1 MLLKPETRQMFVDVG
16 SEAKACSQLENDHRD
31 DEFLISRLI
40 FLTTYG
46 TNINL
51 QKLID
56 DHKLASSIV
65 ANLSRHAEWSKAQ
78 ERASSQVDPMEEMA
92 LVETLKL
99 VFNVTRF
106 CSQRID
112 AFAPAIRHIVT
123 LLRSLSIPSQ
133 QKPLEPPFGTLVNAL
148 MNLHLDTKDAQA
160 SLYPADEPAA
170 FAERLVELLD
180 LSTKS
185 YSENELEQTVTPLV
199 CVISGVHEHAPEN
212 VREALRKKLL
222 PTEEDRQGVL
232 GQGDSL
238 PARLLRNST
247 NLVTPELRK
256 VISHLLFD
264 LSNKDAGTFVTNVGY
279 GFASGFLFENKIAVP
294 ESARQGQI
302 AGGAGESGRAINP
315 ITGQFLDAESVPD
328 LPAMTDEEKEREAER
343 LFVLFE
349 RCAYCARAPP
359 LISLTR
365 YCRLKQLGVMSV
377 ENPVAQAVREGR
389 FEQLPDDYDDDED
402 KTGSSS
408 S

>member
-1 MLLKPETRQMFVDVG
+1 MFVNVG
-16 SEAKACSQLENDHRD
+16 SEAKACSQLQNDHRD

-65 ANLSRHAEWSKAQ
+65 ANLSRHAERSKTRGQ
-78 ERASSQVDPMEEMA
+78 TSSQVDPMEEMA

-112 AFAPAIRHIVT
+112 AFAPAVPHIVT
-123 LLRSLSIPSQ
+123 LLRSLDIPSP

-148 MNLHLDTKDAQA
+148 MNLHLHGNVAQS
-160 SLYPADEPAA
+160 SLYPADQPAV

-199 CVISGVHEHAPEN
+199 CVISGVHEHAPEA
-212 VREALRKKLL
+212 VREVLRKKLL
-222 PTEEDRQGVL
+222 PTEEDRRGVL

-247 NLVTPELRK
+247 NPITPELRK

-264 LSNKDAGTFVTNVGY
+264 LSNKNAEAFVTNVGY
-279 GFASGFLFENKIAVP
+279 GFASGFLFENRIAVP
-294 ESARQGQI
+294 ESARQGQS
-302 AGGAGESGRAINP
+302 AGGAEGSGRAINP

-328 LPAMTDEEKEREAER
+328 LPAMTDEEKEQEAER

-349 RCAYCARAPP
+349 RCAYYASTPP
-359 LISLTR
+359 LFTLT
-365 YCRLKQLGVMSV
+365 
-377 ENPVAQAVREGR
+377 
-389 FEQLPDDYDDDED
+389 
-402 KTGSSS
+402 
-408 S
+408 